1 VQGTSEPP
9 SKEGKAHLSNN
20 RRSRALGVYSS
31 RVVWRDAPNRLDR
44 LQHCRLV
51 PHSRSGRFRAPR
63 PVCPQA
69 DRRPRDGRF
78 PALDRNGHGGDGR
91 GEAGEDEEMGLGA
104 YLSWLVKK
112 RLDGRFDNSRDWT

>member
-1 VQGTSEPP
+1 MLQSIKSIGRVSPDN
-9 SKEGKAHLSNN
+9 A
-20 RRSRALGVYSS
+20 RAIYAKS
-31 RVVWRDAPNRLDR
+31 PT
-44 LQHCRLV
+44 
-51 PHSRSGRFRAPR
+51 
-63 PVCPQA
+63 
-69 DRRPRDGRF
+69 GRF